1 MVTRI
6 VPVFSR
12 ILVSNVHVLL
22 SAWGTERRKIEEYRK
37 IVSHQIIRNSNLF
50 PVYDDYDGCDD
61 DGNVIEEVLSE
72 WTKETF
78 SHQSELRTNEHW
90 ERNDGDDVDDDEH
103 DDIIMMMISSLND
116 DDDDDG
122 GIFLYWD
129 YDDGTKTTSL
139 GQITIVIVI
148 LIPIANLLSP

>member
-37 IVSHQIIRNSNLF
+37 IVSHQIIRNSSLF

-90 ERNDGDDVDDDEH
+90 ERNDGDDVDDE
-103 DDIIMMMISSLND
+103 DDD
-116 DDDDDG
+116 DDDDGNDDDDG

-148 LIPIANLLSP
+148 LFPIANLLSP

>member
-72 WTKETF
+72 WTKETVGKLSF
-78 SHQSELRTNEHW
+78 TNQSRRQMSI
-90 ERNDGDDVDDDEH
+90 ERG
-103 DDIIMMMISSLND
+103 ND
-116 DDDDDG
+116 DDVGDIRID
-122 GIFLYWD
+122 
-129 YDDGTKTTSL
+129 K
-139 GQITIVIVI
+139 
-148 LIPIANLLSP
+148 

>member
-1 MVTRI
+1 MFMYSYL
-6 VPVFSR
+6 PE
-12 ILVSNVHVLL
+12 
-22 SAWGTERRKIEEYRK
+22 ARRPKIEEYRK

-50 PVYDDYDGCDD
+50 SVYDDYDGCDD

-72 WTKETF
+72 WKKETF

-90 ERNDGDDVDDDEH
+90 ERNDGDDVDDD
-103 DDIIMMMISSLND
+103 DDDDVDGDGDDDDNDDDGDDD

-129 YDDGTKTTSL
+129 YDDGTMTTSL

-148 LIPIANLLSP
+148 LFPIANLLSP

>member
-1 MVTRI
+1 MFMYSYL
-6 VPVFSR
+6 PE
-12 ILVSNVHVLL
+12 
-22 SAWGTERRKIEEYRK
+22 ARRPKIEEYRN
-37 IVSHQIIRNSNLF
+37 IVSHQIIRNSSLF

-90 ERNDGDDVDDDEH
+90 ERNDGDDVDDD
-103 DDIIMMMISSLND
+103 DDDDVDGDGDDDDNDDDGDDD

-148 LIPIANLLSP
+148 LFPIANLLSP

>member
-90 ERNDGDDVDDDEH
+90 ERNDGDDVDDE
-103 DDIIMMMISSLND
+103 DDD
-116 DDDDDG
+116 DDDDGNDDDDG

-148 LIPIANLLSP
+148 LFPIANLLSP